1 MTRMKLITTFVI
13 IKLFGI
19 EVCTNTKEIIIK
31 MEYATFFFICFIL
44 FYFVLFFNFFD
55 FLSNRYNL
63 PMQYNLQLLDQLQLH
78 YDTELRQL
86 L

>member
-1 MTRMKLITTFVI
+1 MTKMKPITTFVI

-19 EVCTNTKEIIIK
+19 NVCTTRKEIIIK
-31 MEYATFFFICFIL
+31 MEYATFFFICFI
-44 FYFVLFFNFFD
+44 FFHLFD

-63 PMQYNLQLLDQLQLH
+63 LMQYNLQLLDQLQLH